1 MKVLA
6 IWLLCSVPLIL
17 AVLNAVKAASSDS
30 VFVQPETARASPQT
44 SSASALLDS
53 VDESFFPQ
61 LIRFSW
67 FSVPASDDTAVSV
80 STTSAMECREIQVA
94 SERLMTLNRGL
105 RSVIRGFE
113 NSQLRQKDL
122 ELFAQA
128 VSSTDPDLDAL
139 ERLPVADSVRLCVAT
154 VVNKRIAA
162 KAHNELRKA
171 AQENFRKARSE
182 LNAASLDK
190 MVSAI
195 ESIPASELTEEDRE
209 QLRWSRFWKYWLSA
223 QPARLAG
230 DLDAMKTRRSKLEQL
245 LNDADEE
252 TLSPV
257 KPDEVRLVE
266 ACRVEV
272 ETLATQIRFVEI
284 KEQIQTGLPESW
296 LDNAENLLS
305 QLSESDS
312 RLLLNLV
319 RESLLK
325 RVLLTD
331 APVAAFEEAVTKNSE
346 LWIGTFELKNADKPK
361 PYYNFES
368 TSGQK
373 KTYCYLSSFSE
384 PRREPFAVMAYK
396 RMGEAR
402 SALHAA
408 PQKRESWLLL
418 QNEVISLQQGKERY
432 LKLTMVEN
440 MADSRLV
447 LQSVSTLKLD
457 EMQSVC
463 EEVLSDSLWPRIE
476 RLLSGKP

>member
-30 VFVQPETARASPQT
+30 GFVQPETALALPQT
-44 SSASALLDS
+44 GSARALLDS
-53 VDESFFPQ
+53 VDESLAPK

-67 FSVPASDDTAVSV
+67 FSLPALDDTVIAVR
-80 STTSAMECREIQVA
+80 TASAVECREIQVA

-113 NSQLRQKDL
+113 NPQLRQKDL

-128 VSSTDPDLDAL
+128 VPSTDPDLDAL

-154 VVNKRIAA
+154 VVNQRIAA

-182 LNAASLDK
+182 LTVAGLDK
-190 MVSAI
+190 MVAAI

-223 QPARLAG
+223 QPSRPAG
-230 DLDAMKTRRSKLEQL
+230 DLAAMRTRKTKLEQL
-245 LNDADEE
+245 LKDADEE
-252 TLSPV
+252 SLSPI

-272 ETLATQIRFVEI
+272 ETLATQVRLGEI

-296 LDNAENLLS
+296 LDNAENMLSKLSEADS
-305 QLSESDS
+305 QL
-312 RLLLNLV
+312 LLKLV

-331 APVAAFEEAVTKNSE
+331 VPVAQFEEAVTKNGE
-346 LWIGTFELKNADKPK
+346 LWIGTFELKNGDKPK

-396 RMGEAR
+396 RMSEAR
-402 SALHAA
+402 SALQAA
-408 PQKRESWLLL
+408 PQKRESWLMLH
-418 QNEVISLQQGKERY
+418 NEVISLQQGKERY
-432 LKLTMVEN
+432 LKLTMVETL
-440 MADSRLV
+440 ADSRLV

-457 EMQSVC
+457 ELRSVC